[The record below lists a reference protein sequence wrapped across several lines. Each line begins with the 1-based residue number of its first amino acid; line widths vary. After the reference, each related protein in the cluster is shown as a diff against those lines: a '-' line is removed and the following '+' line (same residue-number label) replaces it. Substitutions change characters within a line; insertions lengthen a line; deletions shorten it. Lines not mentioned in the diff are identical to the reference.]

1 MAGLGDKLNKSDSIN
16 ANINKIVD
24 ELKSLSEKV
33 TFTTNRDEKLK
44 SNFEELQ
51 KRFAAVRGRPLYYQY
66 IGTGIGRG
74 PYVELEDGSTKLDL
88 INGIGVHIMGHSHPE
103 VIKAALQG
111 SLSDILMQGH
121 LQMNQEYLKLSE
133 EVLSLAK
140 GTRFKHC
147 WISTCGTMA
156 NENAL
161 KIARQK
167 HSPAKYVIA
176 MKDAF
181 AGRSTMMAEVTDNP
195 EYKVGLP
202 EYNEVLRLPF
212 YDKKDPSSTQKTLNI
227 LKDLIAKHPGAIS
240 AFCFE
245 PVLGE
250 GGYKVAPREFFMP
263 LIEECKKNK
272 IAIWTDE
279 VQTFLR
285 TGQPFASQTLGF
297 AEHVDICTIAKT
309 VQLGAT
315 LYTDEYNPK
324 PGLIAG
330 TFAASGSS
338 LHAGLK
344 IMEIL
349 KNNNYFGENGRIK
362 KINDRMVKGLQKLID
377 SDCRGKL
384 EDVEGLGLMVAVTP
398 SYGNDKDKFNKLLKK
413 LFENGLIAYSCG
425 KSPMR
430 IRFLIPAIISDTE
443 IDHAIEIIKKTVL
456 ELEG

>member
-1 MAGLGDKLNKSDSIN
+1 MSGLGEKLNKSETISSSL
-16 ANINKIVD
+16 NKIVEEIKTLSSQVEFSTKPRE
-24 ELKSLSEKV
+24 ELKGE
-33 TFTTNRDEKLK
+33 
-44 SNFEELQ
+44 FESLQ

-66 IGTGIGRG
+66 IGTGVGRG
-74 PYVELEDGSTKLDL
+74 PYVELEDGTTKLDL

-103 VIKAALQG
+103 VIKAAMKG
-111 SLSDILMQGH
+111 AMSDILMHGH
-121 LQMNQEYLKLSE
+121 LQMNQDYVQVSE
-133 EVLSLAK
+133 EILSLAK

-147 WISTCGTMA
+147 WLSTCGTMA

-167 HSPAKYVIA
+167 HTPARYVIA

-202 EYNEVLRLPF
+202 EYNEVLRVPF
-212 YDKKDPSSTQKTLNI
+212 YDKNDPSSTQKTLNI
-227 LKDLIAKHPGAIS
+227 LKEHIAKHKGNIS

-250 GGYKVAPREFFMP
+250 GGYKVAPREFFIP
-263 LIEECKKNK
+263 LLEECKKNQ
-272 IAIWTDE
+272 IAIWADE

-297 AEHVDICTIAKT
+297 AEYVDICTIAKT

-315 LYTDEYNPK
+315 LYTEDYNPK

-338 LHAGLK
+338 LQAGLK
-344 IMEIL
+344 IIEIL
-349 KNNNYFGENGRIK
+349 KNNNYFGETGRIK
-362 KINDRMVKGLQKLID
+362 KINERMVRGLNALTEGPCK
-377 SDCRGKL
+377 GKL
-384 EDVEGLGLMVAVTP
+384 EDAEGLGLMVAVTP
-398 SYGNDKDKFNKLLKK
+398 LNGDKEKIGKLLKK
-413 LFENGLIAYSCG
+413 LFENGLIAYNCG

-430 IRFLIPAIISDTE
+430 LRFLVPAIISDEE
-443 IDHAIEIIKKTVL
+443 IDHSLEIIKKSIV
-456 ELEG
+456 EFEG